1 MRRHRDPNKLYPH
14 DHAMR
19 WLVLP
24 LIPRWVTP
32 NHVTVSRFLMTPFA
46 VWGLAIGA
54 WAWAIPFFIFVAF
67 TDVIDGSL
75 ARVRKQVTEW
85 GSFYDPLADKLLISL
100 AAVVVITQAVG
111 WWLTILLLFFEVAI
125 VAGALRYKHDGG
137 IVMANAWGKTKMFL
151 QSTGVVAL
159 VCALA
164 FSLPLL
170 TTLGTIILILAIFFA
185 IMSLVTYGI

>member
-1 MRRHRDPNKLYPH
+1 
-14 DHAMR
+14 MR

-24 LIPRWVTP
+24 LIPQWVTP

-46 VWGLAIGA
+46 VWGLAVGA
-54 WAWAIPFFIFVAF
+54 WEWALPFFVFVAF

-125 VAGALRYKHDGG
+125 VGGALQRKHDGG
-137 IVMANAWGKTKMFL
+137 LVMANAWGKTKMFL
-151 QSTGVVAL
+151 QSTGVVLL
-159 VCALA
+159 VCSLA

-170 TTLGTIILILAIFFA
+170 TGIGTVILILAIFFA
-185 IMSLVTYGI
+185 IMSLITYGI

>member
-100 AAVVVITQAVG
+100 AAVVVITQ
-111 WWLTILLLFFEVAI
+111 
-125 VAGALRYKHDGG
+125 
-137 IVMANAWGKTKMFL
+137 
-151 QSTGVVAL
+151 
-159 VCALA
+159 
-164 FSLPLL
+164 
-170 TTLGTIILILAIFFA
+170 
-185 IMSLVTYGI
+185 

>member
-14 DHAMR
+14 DHVMR
-19 WLVLP
+19 WVVLP
-24 LIPRWVTP
+24 LIPKWVTP

-54 WAWAIPFFIFVAF
+54 WVWALPFFIFVAF

-125 VAGALRYKHDGG
+125 VMGALRYKHDGG
-137 IVMANAWGKTKMFL
+137 LVMANAWGKTKMFL

-159 VCALA
+159 VCSLA
-164 FSLPLL
+164 FSLPIL
-170 TTLGTIILILAIFFA
+170 TTIGTIILILAIFFA

>member
-14 DHAMR
+14 DHVMR
-19 WLVLP
+19 WVVLP
-24 LIPRWVTP
+24 LIPKWVTP
-32 NHVTVSRFLMTPFA
+32 NHVTVSRFLMTPFV

-54 WAWAIPFFIFVAF
+54 WAWALPFFIFVAF

-125 VAGALRYKHDGG
+125 VMGALRYKHDGG
-137 IVMANAWGKTKMFL
+137 LVMANAWGKTKMFL

-159 VCALA
+159 VCSLA
-164 FSLPLL
+164 FSLPIL
-170 TTLGTIILILAIFFA
+170 TTIGTIILILAIFFA